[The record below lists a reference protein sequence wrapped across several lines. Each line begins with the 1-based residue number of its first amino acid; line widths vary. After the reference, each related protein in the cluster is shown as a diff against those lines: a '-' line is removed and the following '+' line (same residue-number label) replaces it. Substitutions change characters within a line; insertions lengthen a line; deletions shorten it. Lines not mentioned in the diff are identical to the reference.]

1 MTEYGG
7 HTGRTTFECV
17 DSEPETLTGGG
28 TNTNGAL
35 FYFVK
40 ADCDGEGTTMHCPP
54 YNAEK
59 PITCVVCS
67 K

>member
-54 YNAEK
+54 
-59 PITCVVCS
+59 
-67 K
+67 